1 MARTLIAVVDQTEES
16 RLAVDYA
23 ARRAAREGG
32 RVLLIHVLPP
42 PDFVQWGAVA
52 QAMEEEARTTGE
64 QALSAVADRVE
75 AMTGARPAT
84 ALRVGVPGEQVL
96 DALADAP
103 GAVALVLASARTGV
117 AGPLV
122 GYFVGDRLAGLPCPL
137 ILIPGALAPRDI
149 AELA

>member
-1 MARTLIAVVDQTEES
+1 M
-16 RLAVDYA
+16 
-23 ARRAAREGG
+23 
-32 RVLLIHVLPP
+32 
-42 PDFVQWGAVA
+42 
-52 QAMEEEARTTGE
+52 
-64 QALSAVADRVE
+64 
-75 AMTGARPAT
+75 
-84 ALRVGVPGEQVL
+84 L